1 MICVSWYVIVL
12 CQKTHQFYQAL
23 TRLWCFVAFPL
34 EQIVSSE
41 RSSTL
46 RQFSNLDHHPTT
58 SLQVSGELGHGLD
71 ALALSIRA
79 LASQTF
85 VLFGYTA
92 REVTTH
98 LPSAGN
104 LHFESN
110 NTDTFISVS
119 TKWRTLFLAYFLFAL
134 QYPKQPWNSPSHIY
148 NVSFIKETNTALT
161 CCSSFRSLIFFM
173 HPFRLD

>member
-1 MICVSWYVIVL
+1 M
-12 CQKTHQFYQAL
+12 
-23 TRLWCFVAFPL
+23 
-34 EQIVSSE
+34 
-41 RSSTL
+41 

-119 TKWRTLFLAYFLFAL
+119 TKWRTLFLAYFLFAR
-134 QYPKQPWNSPSHIY
+134 QYPKQP
-148 NVSFIKETNTALT
+148 
-161 CCSSFRSLIFFM
+161 
-173 HPFRLD
+173 